1 VSNIELNILLPA
13 LIAGLLVLA
22 THIPFGMKVLERG
35 VIFADLAVAQIAGL
49 GIVIAALLDLTEQ
62 PLLVQLIAAASAL
75 CGAALL
81 ALIEHYLAEVKEA
94 CIGLTFVLAASGGIL
109 LMSRDVHS
117 GEHLKDLLVGQ
128 ILWVSTNQLIA
139 TALLTAVL
147 LALWQ
152 WSKLKNHNLG
162 FYALFAL
169 AVTASVQL
177 VGVYLVFASLIIPAL
192 ATYRISHSRTHY
204 AFAVGIS
211 GYAIGLMLSA
221 WFDLPSGAAVVWAMA
236 GTGILTAW
244 LLSRILKDR
253 GITQCEASNATHE
266 RKSS

>member
-1 VSNIELNILLPA
+1 MEVSLNDIELSILLPA
-13 LIAGLLVLA
+13 FIAGLLVLA

-49 GIVIAALLDLTEQ
+49 GVIIAGLLDLAER
-62 PLLVQLIAAASAL
+62 PLLVQAIAAASAL
-75 CGAALL
+75 CGAGLL
-81 ALIEHYLAEVKEA
+81 AWIEKRLADVKEA

-109 LMSRDVHS
+109 LMSHDVHA

-128 ILWVSTNQLIA
+128 ILWVSTKQLVA
-139 TALLTAVL
+139 TAFLTAAL

-152 WSKLKNHNLG
+152 WSRLKTHYLG

-192 ATYRISHSRTHY
+192 ATWRATHRRMPY
-204 AFAVGIS
+204 AYATGIA
-211 GYAIGLMLSA
+211 GYAAGLLLSA
-221 WFDLPSGAAVVWAMA
+221 WLDLPSGATVVWAMA
-236 GTGILTAW
+236 IAGIVAAW
-244 LLSRILKDR
+244 LL
-253 GITQCEASNATHE
+253 NP
-266 RKSS
+266 RKAG

>member
-1 VSNIELNILLPA
+1 MNEIEFNILLPA

-22 THIPFGMKVLERG
+22 THIPLGMKVLARG

-49 GIVIAALLDLTEQ
+49 GVVIAALLDLTER

-75 CGAALL
+75 CGAGLL
-81 ALIEHYLAEVKEA
+81 AWIEHRLAEVKEA

-109 LMSRDVHS
+109 LMSRDVHA

-139 TALLTAVL
+139 TALLTAAL

-152 WSKLKNHNLG
+152 WTKLKNRNLG
-162 FYALFAL
+162 FYGPFAL

-177 VGVYLVFASLIIPAL
+177 AGVYLVFASLIVPAL
-192 ATYRISHSRTHY
+192 ATYRIKHRRTHY
-204 AFAVGIS
+204 AFAIGAA
-211 GYAIGLMLSA
+211 GYAAGLFLSA
-221 WFDLPSGAAVVWAMA
+221 WFDLPSGATVVWAMA
-236 GTGILTAW
+236 ATGVFAAW
-244 LLSRILKDR
+244 MLK
-253 GITQCEASNATHE
+253 A
-266 RKSS
+266 RKIG

>member
-1 VSNIELNILLPA
+1 MNTIEFNILLPA
-13 LIAGLLVLA
+13 FIAGLLVLA

-49 GIVIAALLDLTEQ
+49 GVIIAALLNLTEQ
-62 PLLVQLIAAASAL
+62 PLLVQAIAAASAL

-81 ALIEHYLAEVKEA
+81 AWIENRLAEVKEA

-139 TALLTAVL
+139 TALLTAAL

-152 WSKLKNHNLG
+152 WTKLKTRNLG

-177 VGVYLVFASLIIPAL
+177 VGVYLVFTSLIVPAL
-192 ATYRISHSRTHY
+192 ATYRIKHRRMPY
-204 AFAVGIS
+204 AFAIGII
-211 GYAIGLMLSA
+211 GYAVGLLLSA
-221 WFDLPSGAAVVWAMA
+221 WLDLPSGATVVWAMA
-236 GTGILTAW
+236 ASGVMAAW
-244 LLSRILKDR
+244 LL
-253 GITQCEASNATHE
+253 NA
-266 RKSS
+266 RKVG